1 MGAKNSISKLK
12 SFGFETFSELFDESY
27 DVVDDEN
34 RVVEISKQL
43 NNIFLMSIDEVNDIY
58 YSIEEKLVYNFHH
71 FLGYVRWKLKNL
83 KSI

>member
-12 SFGFETFSELFDESY
+12 SFGFETFTELFDESY

-43 NNIFLMSIDEVNDIY
+43 NNIF
-58 YSIEEKLVYNFHH
+58 
-71 FLGYVRWKLKNL
+71 
-83 KSI
+83 